1 LRAID
6 LSLPA
11 ARRILDFGC
20 GSGWVLAEA
29 AKTGSP
35 LCVGVDYSLKSLQG
49 IGVPVQ
55 NDEAVTS
62 DVHLVA
68 GSGLSLPFANE
79 VFDVVVGHVSM
90 PYLNTRA
97 GLQEIYRVL
106 APGGSILLTFHSV
119 RYLTE
124 TLGKSL
130 AAGHWKNVIFMGY
143 LAVNGLLNHFS
154 LPQTQLWW
162 NRSVF
167 ETINTAAGISA
178 TARRA
183 GFVMISIELVAD
195 RMFFAMTARKPGPNG
210 VLPAP
215 AYAIY
220 SKLLSTGL

>member
-1 LRAID
+1 MRAID

-79 VFDVVVGHVSM
+79 VFDVVVMNPPFG
-90 PYLNTRA
+90 A
-97 GLQEIYRVL
+97 L
-106 APGGSILLTFHSV
+106 ASGTKDQLTKA
-119 RYLTE
+119 Y
-124 TLGKSL
+124 
-130 AAGHWKNVIFMGY
+130 
-143 LAVNGLLNHFS
+143 
-154 LPQTQLWW
+154 P
-162 NRSVF
+162 RS
-167 ETINTAAGISA
+167 N
-178 TARRA
+178 
-183 GFVMISIELVAD
+183 
-195 RMFFAMTARKPGPNG
+195 
-210 VLPAP
+210 
-215 AYAIY
+215 
-220 SKLLSTGL
+220 STVK